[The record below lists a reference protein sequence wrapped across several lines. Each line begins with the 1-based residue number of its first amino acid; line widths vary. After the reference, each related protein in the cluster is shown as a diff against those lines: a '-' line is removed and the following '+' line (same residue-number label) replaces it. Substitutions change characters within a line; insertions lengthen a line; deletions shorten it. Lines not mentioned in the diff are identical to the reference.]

1 MLLTTYAVA
10 AVLVSPVAQEPASRP
25 ESQPA
30 AQPVRSPT
38 PGTMPA
44 SEADALARKVY
55 ERGGGAAWEHVEIDG
70 AAHHELWTATQPIL
84 GKR

>member
-1 MLLTTYAVA
+1 
-10 AVLVSPVAQEPASRP
+10 
-25 ESQPA
+25 
-30 AQPVRSPT
+30 
-38 PGTMPA
+38 MPA